1 MPVMGAGGRR
11 IDMSELIKRS
21 CENCGNMRCA
31 NSIIAFWWDECVR
44 RVGMKEIKTALYAIL
59 VFTMLLVV
67 GFCLISVQLAC
78 A

>member
-1 MPVMGAGGRR
+1 
-11 IDMSELIKRS
+11 MSELIKRS

-44 RVGMKEIKTALYAIL
+44 RVGMKEIKTALNAIL

>member
-1 MPVMGAGGRR
+1 
-11 IDMSELIKRS
+11 MSELMKRS

-44 RVGMKEIKTALYAIL
+44 RVGMKEIKTALNAIL
-59 VFTMLLVV
+59 VFMMLLVV

>member
-1 MPVMGAGGRR
+1 
-11 IDMSELIKRS
+11 MSELIKRS

-31 NSIIAFWWDECVR
+31 NSIIAFWRDECVR
-44 RVGMKEIKTALYAIL
+44 RVGMKEIKTALNAIL
-59 VFTMLLVV
+59 VFTMLLVL

>member
-1 MPVMGAGGRR
+1 
-11 IDMSELIKRS
+11 MSELIKRS

-44 RVGMKEIKTALYAIL
+44 RVGMKEIKTALNAIL
-59 VFTMLLVV
+59 VFMMLLVV

>member
-1 MPVMGAGGRR
+1 
-11 IDMSELIKRS
+11 MSELIKRS

-44 RVGMKEIKTALYAIL
+44 RVGMKEIKTALNAIL
-59 VFTMLLVV
+59 VFTMLLVL

>member
-1 MPVMGAGGRR
+1 M
-11 IDMSELIKRS
+11 
-21 CENCGNMRCA
+21 
-31 NSIIAFWWDECVR
+31 R
-44 RVGMKEIKTALYAIL
+44 RVDMKEIKTALNAIL